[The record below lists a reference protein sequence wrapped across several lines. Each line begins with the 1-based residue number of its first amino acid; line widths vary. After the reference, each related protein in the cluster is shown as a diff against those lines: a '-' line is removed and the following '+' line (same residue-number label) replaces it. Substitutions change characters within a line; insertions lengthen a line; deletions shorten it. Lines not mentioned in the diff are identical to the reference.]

1 MKKTIIAAALAATTG
16 VAMADVSVSGRVE
29 QIFTHTDVASTNEWV
44 ASTDHNLVFQA
55 SEDLGNGMT
64 AFAKIALDAD
74 NTTDHSNQDQL
85 VGLKGSFGTIMMGE
99 FEAFVE
105 GKVAPT
111 MTMAGQAVIEGGDNV
126 GRIPGGIAYVSP
138 SMNGLTIGVGGYA
151 VDDTTADADV
161 TGDET
166 NRDDALDAT
175 EVALMYANG
184 GLDLK
189 VAVQDVDGNTTSA
202 TQAEKTTAIS
212 ASYTMGDLKV
222 SALTLK
228 SDNVDDTAADD
239 RTDNAYRIDYTMGS
253 NKITL
258 AHKDDETTNGAN
270 GNDITALELVHSLSK
285 RTQVYV
291 GMTDQD
297 TANADTTYFGMQHS
311 F

>member
-1 MKKTIIAAALAATTG
+1 
-16 VAMADVSVSGRVE
+16 
-29 QIFTHTDVASTNEWV
+29 
-44 ASTDHNLVFQA
+44 
-55 SEDLGNGMT
+55 
-64 AFAKIALDAD
+64 
-74 NTTDHSNQDQL
+74 
-85 VGLKGSFGTIMMGE
+85 MMGE

-151 VDDTTADADV
+151 VGAAPATVGAVGASQ
-161 TGDET
+161 
-166 NRDDALDAT
+166 DDALDAT